1 MLVYRRVLSPRT
13 MEVEKESLSPPR
25 GFTHS
30 FCLKESWVHM
40 WVFPKIEVP
49 QNGWFIIENPIKMG
63 DLGVPLFLETSMGR
77 LLLNW
82 LCPPKTANV
91 LWSSI
96 SESHSL
102 DSVKY
107 IYIYQHLPRGANETL
122 RDGKLAPFRKHWALF
137 GRSRYIYIYTQ
148 HVFFILATL
157 YKVTII
163 LGGFFN
169 SNVFDFHP
177 DPWGDDPISR
187 LHIIQRGWL
196 IQPPTRIPLL

>member
-1 MLVYRRVLSPRT
+1 MVNWHPL
-13 MEVEKESLSPPR
+13 
-25 GFTHS
+25 GNIGH
-30 FCLKESWVHM
+30 CLE
-40 WVFPKIEVP
+40 
-49 QNGWFIIENPIKMG
+49 G
-63 DLGVPLFLETSMGR
+63 LG
-77 LLLNW
+77 
-82 LCPPKTANV
+82 
-91 LWSSI
+91 I
-96 SESHSL
+96 
-102 DSVKY
+102 
-107 IYIYQHLPRGANETL
+107 
-122 RDGKLAPFRKHWALF
+122 
-137 GRSRYIYIYTQ
+137 YIYIYTQ